1 MVTRRLLSLPV
12 ILSLAVLAPLS
23 SRPAGA
29 TDYTIAGKIHII
41 KDAKLNKMV
50 APGSYTIPTPLG
62 PSDPTVAGG
71 TLTVV
76 DTGDSNGF
84 STTLVAAGWTGLG
97 NPAGS
102 KGYKYKGAGAGSDPC
117 KIVLVKATIIK
128 FVCKDD
134 QALDPPLAATSAI
147 TLALGTD
154 NYCAEFGGTEVK
166 NVAGLLKRKD
176 APAPASCAGST
187 TTTSSSTTST
197 TIGGPCCNGATFHS
211 FGTYVGGGDCGDVF
225 NSMGVKTIDLACG
238 GLYFGSGLGSVP
250 LPATLP
256 DLNNY
261 ITEITS
267 CTGQSATLGAA
278 TSTDTGS
285 NLDCTDVGCFFGAPL
300 SIPNSVTTPTSTC
313 VLNLVATAGTGTLDC
328 NSGAQTLDIPLSSTV
343 YLTGD
348 TATDPGATI
357 AGIQPCPLCSGTTCV
372 GGPNN
377 GMSCT
382 PGTTA
387 LNASYPTSHDCPP
400 DPMFDIG
407 TLPIA
412 FSLTSGTV
420 SWTGT
425 VATNDTGST
434 VSPQSRVFS
443 GFCRD
448 TDSTNAFQDPAQKC
462 WENGMAVGPAC
473 AQPEESCEQRNNG
486 AFGPTGGANM
496 TIIAIGTPQTGVF
509 FGPAP
514 GTLVSVFSIPPTF
527 NPTVDAVGDLP
538 GPGAVALPGNGN
550 LCTDPMSCP

>member
-1 MVTRRLLSLPV
+1 MVTRRLLSLPL
-12 ILSLAVLAPLS
+12 ILGLTALAPLP

-62 PSDPTVAGG
+62 LSDPTVAGG

-84 STTLVAAGWTGLG
+84 STTLGAAGWTGLG

-117 KIVLVKATIIK
+117 KIVLVKSTIIK

-134 QALDPPLAATSAI
+134 QALDPPLTATSAI
-147 TLALGTD
+147 TLSLGTD
-154 NYCAEFGGTEVK
+154 NYCAEFGGTEIK
-166 NVAGLLKRKD
+166 NIPGLLKRKD
-176 APAPASCAGST
+176 AAAPASCAGSA
-187 TTTSSSTTST
+187 TTSTSSTTTT
-197 TIGGPCCNGATFHS
+197 TIGGPCCNSAVFHS
-211 FGTYVGGGDCGDVF
+211 FGTYAGGADCGDVL
-225 NSMGVKTIDLACG
+225 NASGAKTIDLSCG
-238 GLYFGSGLGSVP
+238 GLYFGGGGASVP
-250 LPATLP
+250 LPALLP

-261 ITEITS
+261 VTEITA
-267 CTGQSATLGAA
+267 CAGQLATLGPA
-278 TSTDTGS
+278 TSIDTGD
-285 NLDCTDVGCFFGAPL
+285 NTNCTDVGCFFGAPL
-300 SIPNSVTTPTSTC
+300 AIPNPGTTPTSTC

-328 NSGAQTLDIPLSSTV
+328 NTGAQTLDIPLGSV
-343 YLTGD
+343 IYLTGD
-348 TATDPGATI
+348 TATDPSSTI
-357 AGIQPCPLCSGTTCV
+357 AGIQPCPLCSGTTCI

-382 PGTTA
+382 PDTTA

-412 FSLTSGTV
+412 FSLTSGSV

-425 VATNDTGST
+425 VAANDTGGTWS
-434 VSPQSRVFS
+434 VQNRVFS
-443 GFCRD
+443 GYCRD
-448 TDSTNAFQDPAQKC
+448 ADATGAFQNPAQRC
-462 WENGMAVGPAC
+462 WENGAAVGPAC
-473 AQPEESCEQRNNG
+473 GGTFESCEQRSNG
-486 AFGPTGGANM
+486 AFGPGGGNNK
-496 TIIAIGTPQTGVF
+496 TIVEIGSPQTGIF

-514 GTLVSVFSIPPTF
+514 GTLVSIFSIPLTF
-527 NPTVDAVGDLP
+527 DPTVDAVGDLP
-538 GPGAVALPGNGN
+538 GPGAVSLPGNGV
-550 LCTDPMSCP
+550 LCPDAMSCP